1 MALTGF
7 VFFPETYGGSTS
19 SCSLV
24 PHSTLYRH
32 TPYIP
37 LQDFS
42 PVATVFT
49 SHVDAFWSFY
59 LVDLREAIRVEDDV
73 ILKLQLFHTVNQYF
87 SSQRECMCV
96 CARPR

>member
-1 MALTGF
+1 M
-7 VFFPETYGGSTS
+7 
-19 SCSLV
+19 
-24 PHSTLYRH
+24 H

-59 LVDLREAIRVEDDV
+59 LVDLREAIRVEDDI

-87 SSQRECMCV
+87 SSQRECVCV
-96 CARPR
+96 CVCVCVSVCVCVCVCVRV